1 MPNIRMSRINS
12 EIQKAVA
19 KIIDNLE
26 NPDIKGNLVCVQ
38 KVNTSPDL
46 LLCTISVSCLTGD
59 KQKIVSSLNASKNYI
74 RKNLGSRLILKTLPD
89 LNFVLDTVDDYAAHM
104 DKLFKEIED
113 SDK

>member
-19 KIIDNLE
+19 TIIDSLE

-46 LLCTISVSCLTGD
+46 LMCTIAVSCLTGN
-59 KQKIVSSLNASKNYI
+59 KQKIVNSLNASKNYI
-74 RKNLGSRLILKTLPD
+74 RKNLGHKLILKTLPE
-89 LNFVLDTVDDYAAHM
+89 LTFVLDTVDDYAAKM
-104 DKLFKEIED
+104 DKLFKEIEE